1 MLNLQHGSV
10 MSNNRKLQFLL
21 ESKLSTDE
29 KVPKTGRI
37 LRNKIFVIG
46 FPPNCTELDLEN
58 FFSNFGPVRETRI
71 VKDEN
76 GVTKGYAFITFVKE
90 RSVVHAL
97 EYRVPLYF
105 MDRKLSIN
113 PAIKKQQS
121 IPTERCLSSTTSIDT
136 PSDLSN
142 SSNQTNDRNL
152 FATYQQ
158 YYNPN
163 IPPYFPVNVPFHPIY
178 CASSS
183 EPIWQQY
190 YSTTTTTYP
199 SYPYLSM
206 AHHPSGGYSVFS
218 QICIE
223 EPSCLFTIRVTTYEA
238 LIQAIVRRVKTT
250 KILPLYYFDKK
261 TNVYVQLDENDVRPF
276 QRTTHVKIR
285 LGKKQ
290 SAPYEGELNDEGEKH
305 GYGMYRWSNGR
316 TYVGQWYRNQMDG
329 DGVESWPNGSK
340 YQGQFRGN
348 KRHGRGTFTW
358 ADGRQYIGEYRNDY
372 RHGYGICTFPN
383 GYKYEGQWW
392 QGKKHGRGI
401 EIFPDGHRYNGVFQD
416 DKSLGLV
423 SEES

>member
-1 MLNLQHGSV
+1 MV
-10 MSNNRKLQFLL
+10 
-21 ESKLSTDE
+21 
-29 KVPKTGRI
+29 
-37 LRNKIFVIG
+37 
-46 FPPNCTELDLEN
+46 
-58 FFSNFGPVRETRI
+58 
-71 VKDEN
+71 
-76 GVTKGYAFITFVKE
+76 
-90 RSVVHAL
+90 
-97 EYRVPLYF
+97 
-105 MDRKLSIN
+105 
-113 PAIKKQQS
+113 
-121 IPTERCLSSTTSIDT
+121 
-136 PSDLSN
+136 
-142 SSNQTNDRNL
+142 
-152 FATYQQ
+152 
-158 YYNPN
+158 
-163 IPPYFPVNVPFHPIY
+163 
-178 CASSS
+178 
-183 EPIWQQY
+183 
-190 YSTTTTTYP
+190 
-199 SYPYLSM
+199 
-206 AHHPSGGYSVFS
+206 